1 MSTRRCVPFQKLSIN
16 NTVVNELRWLASRI
30 EASDGVR
37 MIESQE
43 WSRSEAHD
51 SFLCDACPTGMC
63 YWSPKTC
70 EGFVCGL
77 PPNTRNGI
85 FFFEALTVLSALS
98 HACESIHS
106 RSCGLAI
113 FTDSSNTFDM
123 FNSLHAL
130 PAYNPILVTATDL
143 LLASGIKLRG
153 FHIPRE
159 ENKVADALLR
169 LDIPSACC
177 FQPGLTVA
185 NFSPPRFTLGEA
197 QL

>member
-1 MSTRRCVPFQKLSIN
+1 M
-16 NTVVNELRWLASRI
+16 
-30 EASDGVR
+30 
-37 MIESQE
+37 
-43 WSRSEAHD
+43 
-51 SFLCDACPTGMC
+51 
-63 YWSPKTC
+63 
-70 EGFVCGL
+70 CGL

>member
-1 MSTRRCVPFQKLSIN
+1 
-16 NTVVNELRWLASRI
+16 
-30 EASDGVR
+30 

-51 SFLCDACPTGMC
+51 SFLCDACPTGMG
-63 YWSPKTC
+63 YWSPKAC

-77 PPNTRNGI
+77 PPNTHNGI

-98 HACESIHS
+98 HACKSIHS
-106 RSCGLAI
+106 RPCRLTI
-113 FTDSSNTFDM
+113 FTDSSNIFDI

-130 PAYNPILVTATDL
+130 PAYNPILVTATNL
-143 LLASGIKLRG
+143 LLTSDIKLRV
-153 FHIPRE
+153 FHIPQE
-159 ENKVADALLR
+159 ENKIADALSR
-169 LDIPSACC
+169 LDVPSACR
-177 FQPGLTVA
+177 FQPGLTVT